1 LKQTASNAVARGACE
16 LRECDYLCKLDR
28 PRKLGPH
35 RGSRRTPDGPARSGQ
50 SALGVPARSHPSGG
64 GRDGQQVVS
73 AARVAGHRS
82 NRSDFAPKQSA
93 AARSAPRHARADNSA
108 ALAAAVSA
116 PGAET
121 AAARADAGEQRGQ
134 PRARARAWQAATCGT
149 LGAPVLKASLR
160 AARSHAAGG
169 RSADPR
175 VAERAGPMWVRRCA
189 RWCRRR
195 ARWVRRGERRTL
207 LPKRGGPKKR
217 DLLTQ
222 SYRKTFYSRSSGGCD
237 ICELA
242 KF

>member
-1 LKQTASNAVARGACE
+1 MKQTASNAVARGACE

-28 PRKLGPH
+28 PRKIGPH

-64 GRDGQQVVS
+64 GGDGQQVVS

-121 AAARADAGEQRGQ
+121 AAARAGAREQRGQ

-149 LGAPVLKASLR
+149 LRRTGVEGQSSGRPLARCGWPIRRPAGRRACRTDVGAAVRAVVATACSVGATWR
-160 AARSHAAGG
+160 AAHIASKT
-169 RSADPR
+169 
-175 VAERAGPMWVRRCA
+175 RCA
-189 RWCRRR
+189 EK
-195 ARWVRRGERRTL
+195 ARFIDSE
-207 LPKRGGPKKR
+207 LP
-217 DLLTQ
+217 
-222 SYRKTFYSRSSGGCD
+222 
-237 ICELA
+237 
-242 KF
+242 